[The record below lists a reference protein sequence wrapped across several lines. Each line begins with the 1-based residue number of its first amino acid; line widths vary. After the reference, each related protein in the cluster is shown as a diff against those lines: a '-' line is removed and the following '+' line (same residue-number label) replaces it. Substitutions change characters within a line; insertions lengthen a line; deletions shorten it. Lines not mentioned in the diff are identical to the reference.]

1 MAKVFR
7 IVFKKDQVISCVN
20 AWCAA
25 ENIGS
30 KRVLEKAGM
39 KQIRTEKDVL
49 VVEDKVYD
57 KLIYEYRSCR

>member
-39 KQIRTEKDVL
+39 KLVCTEKNSL
-49 VVEDKVYD
+49 VVEDRVYD
-57 KLIYEYRSCR
+57 KLTYHFEEL